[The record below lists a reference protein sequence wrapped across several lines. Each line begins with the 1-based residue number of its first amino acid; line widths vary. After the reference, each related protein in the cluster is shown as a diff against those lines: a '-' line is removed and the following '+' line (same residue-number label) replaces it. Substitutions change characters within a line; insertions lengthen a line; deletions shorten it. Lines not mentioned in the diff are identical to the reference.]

1 MADPPIPVLLIVENL
16 PLPFARRQWEEA
28 RALAQA
34 GYNVSVICPKG
45 RGFEKSRETVEGIEI
60 YRHWNRE
67 AHRPL
72 GYVLEYSWALAA
84 EFCLALRVY
93 ARTRFRILHATN
105 PPDTVF
111 LIALFFKLFGVR
123 FIFDHD
129 DLNPELFE
137 AKFGQRGF
145 LYRLI
150 TLAER
155 LTYKT
160 ADVSIAANES
170 FRQIALTRGKM
181 QQERV
186 FIVRSC
192 PDASALRAGPPHPEL
207 KEGRPYLVLFLSAIM
222 QRERL
227 GPLLQIIEQVVK
239 RRGREDCLF
248 VFAGGGP
255 ELEALRQ
262 SANTLGLAGH
272 LRFTGR
278 IYGEE
283 LAAYLSTA
291 DVCVA
296 PDPKTPLNDQSTKNK
311 IFEYMAYARPVVLF
325 DLVEGRR
332 QAGDAALYARPN
344 DPADFAARILALL
357 DSEPL
362 RRELGARGRKR
373 IEERF
378 NWKMEQAA
386 LLAAYEVALEK

>member
-272 LRFTGR
+272 LRFTAR
-278 IYGEE
+278 IYGAE
-283 LAAYLSTA
+283 LAAHRSTA
-291 DVCVA
+291 HVCV
-296 PDPKTPLNDQSTKNK
+296 PRGPKTPLNEQSPKDKN
-311 IFEYMAYARPVVLF
+311 
-325 DLVEGRR
+325 
-332 QAGDAALYARPN
+332 
-344 DPADFAARILALL
+344 
-357 DSEPL
+357 
-362 RRELGARGRKR
+362 
-373 IEERF
+373 
-378 NWKMEQAA
+378 
-386 LLAAYEVALEK
+386 